1 MADKDLKLTSLEMA
15 QFVRDGF
22 LRFDNLV
29 PRELCDA
36 AHKEMIDGVHSGYKK
51 VAAPF
56 SEVWPTEAVGQAFR
70 LPKVEAIIHSLI
82 GPNPRYDHHAAHLT
96 PANTRKGANLH
107 QDAEYDIRELHFDI
121 QISFFPADTPLESG
135 GTLFVPGSHFRRVHE
150 ADIKRYQNIVGQVQA
165 VCEAGTMFF
174 WHANTWHSARSNTT
188 NQDRY
193 MFKLRLNPTVR
204 QQRLWNTDDIES
216 PEIPKILSQS
226 IPWHGQRNRIE
237 IMNRIKLWRFLS
249 GDNDFDTGSLWWTR
263 VENEPD
269 IIHREQRVSI

>member
-1 MADKDLKLTSLEMA
+1 MVDKDLKLNSLEMA
-15 QFVRDGF
+15 QFVREGF

-29 PRELCDA
+29 PKELCDA
-36 AHKEMIDGVHSGYKK
+36 AHKEMIDGKYRSSPPAV
-51 VAAPF
+51 PF
-56 SEVWPTEAVGQAFR
+56 SNVWPTEALGQVFR

-82 GPNPRYDHHAAHLT
+82 GPNPRYDHCAAHLT

-107 QDAEYDIRELHFDI
+107 QDAEYDIREQHFDI
-121 QISFFPADTPLESG
+121 QISFFPADTPVESG

-150 ADIKRYQNIVGQVQA
+150 ADIMRYQNVVGQVQA

-188 NQDRY
+188 DQDRY

-204 QQRLWNTDDIES
+204 QTRLWNTDDIDD
-216 PEIPKILSQS
+216 PKIPGILSQK
-226 IPWHGQRNRIE
+226 IDWHGQRNRIE

-249 GDNDFDTGSLWWTR
+249 GDNDFDVSMWWTR
-263 VENEPD
+263 VENTPD
-269 IIHREQRVSI
+269 TIHREQRTSI

>member
-1 MADKDLKLTSLEMA
+1 MADKDLKLNSLEMA

-29 PRELCDA
+29 PKELCEA
-36 AHKEMIDGVHSGYKK
+36 SHQEMISGQLNGYKK

-56 SEVWPTEAVGQAFR
+56 SDVWPTEAIGQVFR
-70 LPKVEAIIHSLI
+70 LPKVEAIIHSLV

-107 QDAEYDIRELHFDI
+107 QDAEYDIRALHFDI
-121 QISFFPADTPLESG
+121 QVSFFPADTPLESG

-165 VCEAGTMFF
+165 VCKAGTMFF
-174 WHANTWHSARSNTT
+174 WHANTWHSARSNHTDK
-188 NQDRY
+188 DRY